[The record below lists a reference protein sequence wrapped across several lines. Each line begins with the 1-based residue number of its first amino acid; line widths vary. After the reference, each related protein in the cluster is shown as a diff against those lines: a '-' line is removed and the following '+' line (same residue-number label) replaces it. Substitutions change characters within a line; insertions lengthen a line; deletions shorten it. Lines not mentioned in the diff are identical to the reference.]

1 MANFTRNNQ
10 GGIYFPLFLKINY
23 PKWYIIKIKYYIC
36 IYLNEKE
43 MTTYI
48 RNKKENTIKFFRN
61 GIQVFD
67 FTISGNI
74 VEFSTGEFILI

>member
-1 MANFTRNNQ
+1 
-10 GGIYFPLFLKINY
+10 
-23 PKWYIIKIKYYIC
+23 
-36 IYLNEKE
+36 

-61 GIQVFD
+61 GTQVFD

-74 VEFSTGEFILI
+74 V